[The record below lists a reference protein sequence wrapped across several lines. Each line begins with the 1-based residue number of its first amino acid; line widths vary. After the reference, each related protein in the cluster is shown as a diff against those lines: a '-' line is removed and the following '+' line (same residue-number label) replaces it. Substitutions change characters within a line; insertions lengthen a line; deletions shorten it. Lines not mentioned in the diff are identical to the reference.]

1 MPITLQ
7 QLATQLNLKFKG
19 DANLEITGVA
29 SLEKAR
35 AGELCFLAQNK
46 YLKDIPHSQC
56 SVLIVPTSTDLSLI
70 DRAVILST
78 NPQYSFSQA
87 IALICPEKLNSDNAG
102 IHTSVQLADSAI
114 IGDEV
119 SIGALSVIGEHVVIG
134 RGTCIGAGCII
145 EDNVQIGTDC
155 LLHSRVTLAHE
166 VKIGDRCQ
174 FQTGA
179 VIGSDGFGLV
189 EQDRRWIKVPQ
200 LGTVE
205 IGNDV
210 EIGANTAVDRG
221 ALDNT
226 VIEDGCK
233 LDNLIQV
240 AHNVH
245 IGAHTAIAGCVGIA
259 GSAVIG
265 KHCKIGGAASI
276 LGHLS
281 VADNVMITATSLVS
295 KDIRQS
301 GVYSSGTPL
310 MENSQWRKSNVR
322 YKSLD
327 KLART
332 VSRLDK
338 KS

>member
-7 QLATQLNLKFKG
+7 QLATQLDLEFKG

-29 SLEKAR
+29 SLEKAQ
-35 AGELCFLAQNK
+35 AGELCFLAQSK
-46 YLKDIPHSQC
+46 YLRDIQDSQY
-56 SVLIVPTSTDLSLI
+56 SVLIVPPSTDLSLI
-70 DRAVILST
+70 NRAVILST

-87 IALICPEKLNSDNAG
+87 IALICPEKVDNDNSG
-102 IHTSVQLADSAI
+102 IHASVQLADSAI
-114 IGDEV
+114 FGDDV

-134 RGTCIGAGCII
+134 RGARIGAGCII

-166 VKIGDRCQ
+166 VIIGDRCQ
-174 FQTGA
+174 FHSGA

-189 EQDRRWIKVPQ
+189 EQDQHWIKVPQ

-210 EIGANTAVDRG
+210 EIGANTTVDRG

-245 IGAHTAIAGCVGIA
+245 IGAHTAIAACVGIA

-265 KHCKIGGAASI
+265 KHCKIGGASAV

-281 VADNVMITATSLVS
+281 VADNVMITAMSLVS
-295 KDIRQS
+295 KDIKQS

-310 MENSQWRKSNVR
+310 MENSQWHKNNVR
-322 YKSLD
+322 YKALD

-338 KS
+338 KT